1 MAYILNRRSPT
12 LARPTN
18 KQDELQQLID
28 ERATDENLLVQFRR
42 FIGWFA
48 EFPEPRHF
56 GDTGVF
62 LGKNVTEATWTIKHL
77 WPLK

>member
-1 MAYILNRRSPT
+1 MVYILNRRSPT

-28 ERATDENLLVQFRR
+28 ERVTDDDIVVEFRR

-48 EFPEPRHF
+48 VFCEPRHF
-56 GDTGVF
+56 GDTGIF
-62 LGKNVTEATWTIKHL
+62 LGKNVTEATRTIKYL

>member
-28 ERATDENLLVQFRR
+28 ERVTDDDIVVEFRR

-48 EFPEPRHF
+48 VYPEPRHV
-56 GDTGVF
+56 GDSGIF
-62 LGKNVTEATWTIKHL
+62 LGKNVTEATRTIKYL